1 MGGEVVDDEPLEI
14 DLPVSTDAHTWTS
27 NSSRR

>member
-1 MGGEVVDDEPLEI
+1 MRSEVVDDEPLEI
-14 DLPVSTDAHTWTS
+14 DLPMRTDTHTWTS